1 MAISDPVSMTSRWVA
16 AARAIES
23 RRPDR
28 LFNDPYAEVLAGS
41 EGFDFMARMAAA
53 TGMPAVDGTS
63 PENPYIAI
71 RTRFID
77 DVILDASLKGTRQI
91 VMLAA
96 GLDTRA
102 FRLDLP
108 GDMHFF
114 EMDREEVLE
123 FKESVLREAGARATR
138 AREVIPVDLTTP
150 FGEALVA
157 SGFRPESESLWVV
170 EGLLPYLDEDQAA
183 GVVRQCT
190 ALAAKGSMLVC
201 DMPGRSLL
209 ETPFMQPLLR
219 ALEAANAPWK
229 FGTDDPESF
238 FEKLG
243 WHAAARRPGD
253 EGASYGRW
261 PYPSMPRNTPGL
273 PQSFYVTAVRV

>member
-16 AARAIES
+16 AARAVES

-41 EGFDFMARMAAA
+41 EGFDFMARMASA
-53 TGMPAVDGTS
+53 TAMPSLDGTN
-63 PENPYIAI
+63 PENPYIAM

-91 VMLAA
+91 VMVAA

-108 GDMHFF
+108 GDTHFF
-114 EMDREEVLE
+114 ELDREEVLE
-123 FKESVLREAGARATR
+123 FKESVLREAGARATCV
-138 AREVIPVDLTTP
+138 REPIPVDLTTP
-150 FGEALVA
+150 FGDALVA
-157 SGFRPESESLWVV
+157 RGFRPESESLWVV
-170 EGLLPYLDEDQAA
+170 EGLLSYLDEDQATE
-183 GVVRQCT
+183 VIRQCA
-190 ALAAKGSMLVC
+190 ALAAPGSMLIC
-201 DMPGRSLL
+201 DLPGRSLL
-209 ETPFMQPLLR
+209 ETGFVQPLLR
-219 ALEAANAPWK
+219 TLEAVNAPWK

-243 WHAAARRPGD
+243 WHATARRPGD
-253 EGASYGRW
+253 AGVSYGRW
-261 PYPSMPRNTPGL
+261 PYPPMPRNTPGI
-273 PQSFYVTAVRV
+273 PQSFFVTAVRI